1 MSMALQAPPLRLRVP
16 AIAECVG
23 YVRRAVA
30 DYARRLGM
38 RDVSAIEI
46 AVSETVTNAV
56 VHAYVGVPEG
66 EVAVTAE
73 MPEGDGLLVAVSDD
87 GAGLVPRPDSP
98 GLGLGLALIA
108 QLAASF
114 EVDEPPGSGTTV
126 RMHFAA

>member
-1 MSMALQAPPLRLRVP
+1 
-16 AIAECVG
+16 
-23 YVRRAVA
+23 VA

-46 AVSETVTNAV
+46 AVSEAVTNAV

-73 MPEGDGLLVAVSDD
+73 MPEGDGLFVAVSDE
-87 GAGLVPRPDSP
+87 GAGLVPRHDSP
-98 GLGLGLALIA
+98 GLGLGLAVIA

-114 EVDEPPGSGTTV
+114 EVHEPPGSGTTV

>member
-1 MSMALQAPPLRLRVP
+1 MALRAPPLRLRVP

-38 RDVSAIEI
+38 RDVAAIEI
-46 AVSETVTNAV
+46 AVSEAVTNAV
-56 VHAYVGVPEG
+56 MHAYVGAPGG
-66 EVAVTAE
+66 EVAVKAE
-73 MPEGDGLLVAVSDD
+73 MPEGDGLFVDVSDD
-87 GAGLVPRPDSP
+87 GSGLVPRSDSP

-108 QLAASF
+108 RLAASF
-114 EVDEPPGSGTTV
+114 EVHEPPGAGTTV